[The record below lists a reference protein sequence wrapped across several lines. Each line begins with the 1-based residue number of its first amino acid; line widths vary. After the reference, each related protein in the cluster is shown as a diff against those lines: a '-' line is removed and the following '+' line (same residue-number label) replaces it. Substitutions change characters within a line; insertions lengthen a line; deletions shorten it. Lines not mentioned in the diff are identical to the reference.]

1 MSPTISTRSGIE
13 INPVASI
20 NDLLSGTAFQE
31 DELAQEHL
39 QSLGAAFHEISKT
52 AEGQVLLVSMEG
64 LAQRIKVNRVE
75 SITLNMVTKSNLHS
89 NSAQGN
95 APLLY
100 TRNWIECPLL
110 SSPKITFFSV

>member
-1 MSPTISTRSGIE
+1 MSPTISTRSVIE
-13 INPVASI
+13 ISPVTSS
-20 NDLLSGTAFQE
+20 NDLLAGTTFQE

-75 SITLNMVTKSNLHS
+75 RVKQLTLKHS
-89 NSAQGN
+89 
-95 APLLY
+95 
-100 TRNWIECPLL
+100 
-110 SSPKITFFSV
+110 K